1 MWIKS
6 HLSLARHPKTLRL
19 TRLIH
24 VPAPA
29 AIGHLHLLWWW
40 CLEYADDGDLT
51 KFHAE
56 ELALAAQYDGD
67 ANRFVDG
74 LVEAGFLDREGD
86 ALLVHDWDEYTGRIQ
101 QRRKANTERM
111 RQARAQHTTH
121 TDIARGAHV
130 QRTTSARASD
140 VQGQRRGEEKRG
152 EEREI
157 LVADAPPAKV
167 TPIEKKRATKAP
179 KHFDLDAEHYDLGE
193 TLGFT
198 TQQTTDE
205 TNRFLDWH
213 RAKGTSNVN
222 WDAAW
227 RNWMRKAK
235 DIRDERAA
243 KKGGRMTEAEYAAE
257 LDRAMGGGD
266 VIEGTFS

>member
-24 VPAPA
+24 VPTPA

-40 CLEYADDGDLT
+40 CLEYADDGDLSR
-51 KFHAE
+51 FHAE
-56 ELALAAQYDGD
+56 EIALAAQFDGD
-67 ANRFVDG
+67 ADSFVDG
-74 LVEAGFLDREGD
+74 LVEAGFLDRVAD
-86 ALLVHDWDEYTGRIQ
+86 ALIVHDWDEYTGRIQ

-121 TDIARGAHV
+121 TDGARAQHV

-157 LVADAPPAKV
+157 LGADAPAKV
-167 TPIEKKRATKAP
+167 TPIEKKRATRAP
-179 KHFDLDAEHYDLGE
+179 KDFPLDAEHYDRAE
-193 TLGFT
+193 QLGFT
-198 TQQTTDE
+198 THQTDLE
-205 TNRFLDWH
+205 TMRFLDWH
-213 RAKGTSNVN
+213 RSKGSTFVS

-227 RNWMRKAK
+227 RNWMLKAK
-235 DIRDERAA
+235 DIRDERAT
-243 KKGGRMTEAEYAAE
+243 KKNGRLSEAEYAAE
-257 LDRAMGGGD
+257 LDRLLG
-266 VIEGTFS
+266 EGEVQA